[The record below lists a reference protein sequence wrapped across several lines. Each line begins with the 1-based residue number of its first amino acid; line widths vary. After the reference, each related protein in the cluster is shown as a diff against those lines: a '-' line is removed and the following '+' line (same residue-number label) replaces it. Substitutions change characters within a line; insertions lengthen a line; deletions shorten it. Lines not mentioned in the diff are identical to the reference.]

1 MDNLKYFKPEEF
13 FMGDRDNIVF
23 DKMDRP
29 FLRKLDLL
37 RHNTGVPMVI
47 TSSFRTPEYNEAIK
61 GGTASKHLEGIA
73 VDVSCTNGKDRLK
86 IIEEA
91 IDLGFTV
98 GVGKTFLH
106 LDNRFDQIIFG
117 YGS

>member
-1 MDNLKYFKPEEF
+1 MDNLKYFKPSEF
-13 FMGDRDNIVF
+13 TMGGENVF

-29 FLRKLDLL
+29 FLRKLDML
-37 RHNTGVPMVI
+37 RHNTGVPMII
-47 TSSFRTPEYNEAIK
+47 TSSYRSPEYNAKI
-61 GGTASKHLEGIA
+61 GGAPASKHLEGIA

-86 IIEEA
+86 IVEEA

-98 GVGKTFLH
+98 GVGSTFIH
-106 LDNRFDQIIFG
+106 IDNRFEQIVFG